1 MNPIKRITVARLVIC
16 LFALVCVI
24 ASFDYL
30 FKYRN
35 ARTFLAGNL
44 KAGEYRLVMWKPFL
58 VELRIGDP
66 DRYNGTYTYAEFFG
80 FYRLIE
86 MVSEHLEP
94 NR

>member
-1 MNPIKRITVARLVIC
+1 MKPTKRITVARFVIC
-16 LFALVCVI
+16 LFTLVCII

-58 VELRIGDP
+58 VELQIGDP
-66 DRYNGTYTYAEFFG
+66 DRYNCTYTYAEFFG
-80 FYRLIE
+80 VYRLIDK
-86 MVSEHLEP
+86 VSERPEP